1 VGAAKYARDMNIAQ
15 AIILAAGR
23 GSRLGEA
30 GRDMPKCL
38 LPLAGKPLL
47 DWTGTALH
55 ACGVREI
62 LIVAGW
68 QAERLRATN
77 RDIVIN
83 ERWAQTNS
91 VRSLMLA
98 DAWLE
103 RAPSLIVYG
112 DGAYSRAVLAAVI
125 DAAQTDLLVPGDRL
139 WHALWSR
146 RTPTPLDDA
155 ETWRSEHGA
164 LRDIGAR
171 VSSASEAQAQFMG
184 LLRVTPA
191 GWRTIRS
198 RLAAWERSD
207 GSAAID
213 RMDTTAMLRRL
224 LADGIELPCIEV
236 DGGWVEIDTD
246 EDRQVVERALQEPG
260 FSHDFR

>member
-1 VGAAKYARDMNIAQ
+1 MNIMQ
-15 AIILAAGR
+15 AVILAAGR

-30 GRDMPKCL
+30 GRNLPKCL

-47 DWTGTALH
+47 DWTTASLH
-55 ACGVREI
+55 ACGVHEI
-62 LIVAGW
+62 LVVAGW
-68 QAERLRATN
+68 QAEQLRAAN
-77 RDIVIN
+77 HDIIVN
-83 ERWAQTNS
+83 QRWAQTNS
-91 VRSLMLA
+91 VRSLMHA
-98 DAWLE
+98 QAWLE
-103 RAPSLIVYG
+103 RAPTLIVYG
-112 DGAYSRAVLAAVI
+112 DGAYGRAVLEAVI
-125 DAAQTDLLVPGDRL
+125 GAAQTDLLVPGDRL

-146 RTPTPLDDA
+146 RMATPLDDA
-155 ETWRSEHGA
+155 ETWRSEHGM
-164 LRDIGAR
+164 LREIGAR
-171 VSSASEAQAQFMG
+171 ASSVSEAPAQFMG

-246 EDRQVVERALQEPG
+246 QDRQIIERALQEPG